1 MADLGCG
8 SGSVWGSGSS
18 SGSRSGSRS
27 RSELRSGSE
36 LGSGSGDQK
45 IAPKGLL
52 KVSSVGLLGYF
63 WIGSLFPLGLVG
75 VYICGHCRGRIG
87 FLAGYCSGLSR
98 VLGISFR

>member
-1 MADLGCG
+1 MWFGIGLGVG
-8 SGSVWGSGSS
+8 IEFRIEIGIKIKVGVEIGIGIGFWIWGSKNS
-18 SGSRSGSRS
+18 
-27 RSELRSGSE
+27 
-36 LGSGSGDQK
+36 
-45 IAPKGLL
+45 PKGAL